1 MFRFQNLIPCILN
14 FDECISK
21 FYLFDISREQDNG
34 REQEMLD
41 PSRQMALARP
51 RDVGALHYILMQ
63 TTRILMINM
72 VTSLLMHLF
81 VYLFVLLGHPRPI
94 TTTTTIM
101 PSEMEV
107 APPVHLT

>member
-41 PSRQMALARP
+41 PSIQMALARE
-51 RDVGALHYILMQ
+51 RDIGALQ
-63 TTRILMINM
+63 N
-72 VTSLLMHLF
+72 
-81 VYLFVLLGHPRPI
+81 VLLPLLASPGFLYVMVRLFSH
-94 TTTTTIM
+94 
-101 PSEMEV
+101 
-107 APPVHLT
+107 

>member
-41 PSRQMALARP
+41 PSIQMALARE
-51 RDVGALHYILMQ
+51 RDIGALQ
-63 TTRILMINM
+63 N
-72 VTSLLMHLF
+72 VLLPLLASPGALF
-81 VYLFVLLGHPRPI
+81 VMVRCYSHAYTMF
-94 TTTTTIM
+94 
-101 PSEMEV
+101 
-107 APPVHLT
+107 